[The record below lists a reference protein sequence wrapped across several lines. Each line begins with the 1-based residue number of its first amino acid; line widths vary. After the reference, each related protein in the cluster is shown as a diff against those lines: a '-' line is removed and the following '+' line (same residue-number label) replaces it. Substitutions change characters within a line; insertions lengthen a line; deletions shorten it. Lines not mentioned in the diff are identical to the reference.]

1 MPLARNGRPPHYNF
15 AGRSEP
21 AVALKNPDA
30 IALIVTVLRLTHGD
44 EAARA
49 MLVGGMSLAALIEA
63 MFSVP
68 VERRDAVRYVA
79 AALDDFAISPELG
92 PVWHLRYV
100 HENQGSFRVVD
111 MEIATPTGTLSGKDV
126 WLCLPSNYL
135 ATSAM
140 WLVLSMI
147 TERTLPS
154 LTALWVLIFPVGSSW
169 ICE

>member
-1 MPLARNGRPPHYNF
+1 
-15 AGRSEP
+15 
-21 AVALKNPDA
+21 
-30 IALIVTVLRLTHGD
+30 
-44 EAARA
+44 
-49 MLVGGMSLAALIEA
+49 

-92 PVWHLRYV
+92 PVWYL
-100 HENQGSFRVVD
+100 RVVD

-126 WLCLPSNYL
+126 WLCLPSNHL

-147 TERTLPS
+147 TERTPRFIP
-154 LTALWVLIFPVGSSW
+154 ACW
-169 ICE
+169 